1 MADHGCTILLNH
13 NQIEAFYESV
23 RNPDIEE
30 LSRRDRFFEEI
41 EREAPLHIEGANIVS
56 TIPDIDI
63 NALMSETEA
72 YAPVRNI
79 PNRCIGFCLTH
90 QGININIGYG
100 GYNVR
105 PFDVKWGLSF
115 NFLKKTISSTQF
127 FDVRISYAFIK
138 RLYLIMV

>member
-72 YAPVRNI
+72 
-79 PNRCIGFCLTH
+79 
-90 QGININIGYG
+90 
-100 GYNVR
+100 
-105 PFDVKWGLSF
+105 
-115 NFLKKTISSTQF
+115 
-127 FDVRISYAFIK
+127 
-138 RLYLIMV
+138 

>member
-13 NQIEAFYESV
+13 NQIQEFYESV

-79 PNRCIGFCLTH
+79 PMVFSFSEVAGQVFGALYSVELMK
-90 QGININIGYG
+90 NI
-100 GYNVR
+100 
-105 PFDVKWGLSF
+105 
-115 NFLKKTISSTQF
+115 
-127 FDVRISYAFIK
+127 AA
-138 RLYLIMV
+138 